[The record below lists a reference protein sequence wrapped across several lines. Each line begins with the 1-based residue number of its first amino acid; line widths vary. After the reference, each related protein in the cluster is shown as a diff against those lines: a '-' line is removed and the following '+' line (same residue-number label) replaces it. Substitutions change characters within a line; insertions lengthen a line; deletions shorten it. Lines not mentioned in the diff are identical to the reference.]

1 MASKDKPKS
10 DLFED
15 QQPKMIDAYFEDE
28 IKTSYLNYAYSVIT
42 GRAIPDVQDGIKPVQ
57 RRILYG
63 MAEMAVWHDKPTKK
77 SARIVGDVMGKY
89 HPHGD
94 SSIYMAMVKMSQ
106 DFHMRYPLVIG
117 QGNFGSIDDD
127 PAAAMRYTEAKL
139 SPVAEYLLEDLD
151 KNTVDFVPNYD
162 DTMKEPAILPGKF
175 PNLLCNGTT
184 GIAVGLATDIPPHNF
199 TEVANA
205 ISAYIDNP
213 DITVGGLMLHIK
225 GPDFP
230 TQGVLT
236 DQASLKDVYENGYGS
251 IELAGKMAQE
261 EKGGHILLVITEIP
275 YRIVKSKLVEDITN
289 LYLNSENKFNYI
301 LKGIREVRDESSKEG
316 IRVVI
321 ECYKDANLEAIRTAI
336 YSQTSM
342 KVKLKVN
349 MTALVKNHPRVLNL
363 KDLIGHYV
371 DHRRNVIIRRTK
383 FDLDKAEARIH
394 IVNGLL
400 IALQNIDEVVKTIK
414 QSKDTPTARANLMT
428 KFKLSELQ
436 ADAILDMKLQ
446 KLTSLETNKLVEEKE
461 GLEKLIKE
469 LKSILDSAK
478 KRDEIIKTELGEM
491 VAKIGDER
499 KTKFE
504 RIETADIG
512 TEELIS
518 NDPMILTVSKK
529 GFLIREVGATLKT
542 SSRGNKG
549 RKGEATDVDRL
560 EADDYIFATVAGF
573 LKDTILFVSDAGK
586 TYSLKGYE
594 IKGSSEGKI
603 TRSHIRNI
611 ERLKE
616 MADRNENITA
626 VLLVNEFSDQ
636 KYILFISKMG
646 KGAKITLSDFESINR
661 NGINS
666 VKLKPGDAVAGAVI
680 TDGTKK
686 CFVVKRNA
694 KGFRFDEKLFP
705 VHNRGVGGEKATSVK
720 GTEEEVVGMGVADP
734 DVFVIFITK
743 DGKGKK
749 VSPTEFSELLH
760 RGAKGFKLVELGKN
774 RTLASFTLCGQ
785 DDMVLITTKSGR
797 RIFMETE
804 NIQTNLLK
812 LIEVDDNDEVSS
824 ISSVKTSA
832 EE

>member
-1 MASKDKPKS
+1 MAPKDKSKN

-15 QQPKMIDAYFEDE
+15 KQPQMLDAYFEDE

-139 SPVAEYLLEDLD
+139 SPVAEYLLEDLE

-162 DTMKEPAILPGKF
+162 DTLKEPAILPGKF
-175 PNLLCNGTT
+175 PNLLCNGTS

-199 TEVANA
+199 NEVANA
-205 ISAYIDNP
+205 INAYIDNP
-213 DITVGGLMLHIK
+213 EITVSGLMKHVK

-230 TQGVLT
+230 TCGVLT
-236 DQASLKDVYENGYGS
+236 DETSLREVYENGYGS
-251 IELAGKMAQE
+251 IEVAGKMAQE

-289 LYLNSENKFNYI
+289 LYLDNDNKFNYV

-316 IRVVI
+316 IRIVI

-363 KDLIGHYV
+363 KDLIGYYV
-371 DHRRNVIIRRTK
+371 EHRRNVIIRRTK

-414 QSKDTPTARANLMT
+414 QSKDTPTAKTNLMT

-469 LKSILDSAK
+469 LKAILDSAK
-478 KRDEIIKTELGEM
+478 LRDEIIKKELADM

-542 SSRGNKG
+542 SSRGTKG

-560 EADDYIFATVAGF
+560 EADDFIFATVAGF
-573 LKDTILFVSDAGK
+573 LKDTILFVSDAGR

-616 MADRNENITA
+616 MADNNENITA
-626 VLLVNEFSDQ
+626 VLLVNEFSENN
-636 KYILFISKMG
+636 YILFITKMG
-646 KGAKITLSDFESINR
+646 KGAKIKLSDFESINR

-666 VKLKPGDAVAGAVI
+666 VKLKEGDAVAGAVI
-680 TDGTKK
+680 TDGNKK

-720 GTEEEVVGMGVADP
+720 GSEEEVVGMGVADP
-734 DVFVIFITK
+734 NVFVIFITK

-749 VSPTEFSELLH
+749 VSPNEFSELLH

-774 RTLASFTLCGQ
+774 RTLASFTLCEQ

-797 RIFMETE
+797 RIFMETD

-812 LIEVDDNDEVSS
+812 LIEVSDDDEVSS
-824 ISSVKTSA
+824 ISAVKTQ

>member
-1 MASKDKPKS
+1 MASKENPKGELFDK
-10 DLFED
+10 
-15 QQPKMIDAYFEDE
+15 QPQIIDAYFEDE

-42 GRAIPDVQDGIKPVQ
+42 GRAIPDAQDGMKPVQ

-94 SSIYMAMVKMSQ
+94 SSIYMAMVKMAQ
-106 DFHMRYPLVIG
+106 DFHLRYPMVIG

-127 PAAAMRYTEAKL
+127 PPAAMRYTEAKL
-139 SPVAEYLLEDLD
+139 SPVAEFLLEDMD
-151 KNTVDFVPNYD
+151 KDTVDFIPNYD
-162 DTMKEPAILPGKF
+162 DTLKEPAILPGKF

-199 TEVANA
+199 NEVADA
-205 ISAYIDNP
+205 ISAYIADP
-213 DITVGGLMLHIK
+213 AITVDGLMKHVK

-236 DQASLKDVYENGYGS
+236 DSSSIRDIYEKGYGS
-251 IELAGKMAQE
+251 VELAGKMSQE
-261 EKGGHILLVITEIP
+261 EKGGHVLLVITEIP
-275 YRIVKSKLVEDITN
+275 YRVVKSKLVEEITN
-289 LYLNSENKFNYI
+289 LYLDSENKFNYV
-301 LKGIREVRDESSKEG
+301 LKGVREVRDESSKEG
-316 IRVVI
+316 VRIVI
-321 ECYKDANLEAIRTAI
+321 ECYKDANLEAIRTAV

-342 KVKLKVN
+342 KVRLKVN

-363 KDLIGHYV
+363 KDLIEHYV
-371 DHRRNVIIRRTK
+371 EHRRNVIIRRTK

-414 QSKDTPTARANLMT
+414 QSKDTQTARANLMA
-428 KFKLSELQ
+428 KFKLTEIQ

-461 GLEKLIKE
+461 GLEKLITE
-469 LKSILDSAK
+469 LKGILASPA
-478 KRDEIIKTELGEM
+478 KRDEIIRSELAGMKE
-491 VAKIGDER
+491 KIGDER

-504 RIETADIG
+504 TIRTANID

-529 GFLIREVGATLKT
+529 GILIREVGATLKT
-542 SSRGNKG
+542 STRGTKG
-549 RKGEATDVDRL
+549 RKGDATDVDRL
-560 EADDYIFATVAGF
+560 EADDYIFSTVAGY
-573 LKDTILFVSDAGK
+573 LKDTVLIVTDSGR
-586 TYSLKGYE
+586 TYSIKGYE
-594 IKGSSEGKI
+594 IKGMAEGKI
-603 TRSHIRNI
+603 TRSHIKNI
-611 ERLKE
+611 ERLRE
-616 MADRNENITA
+616 ITERGEAITA
-626 VLLVNEFSDQ
+626 VLLVSEFSENN
-636 KYILFISKMG
+636 YIMFITRLG
-646 KGAKITLSDFESINR
+646 KGAKIQLSDFESINR
-661 NGINS
+661 NGVNS
-666 VKLKPGDAVAGAVI
+666 VKLKEGDSVTGAVI
-680 TDGTKK
+680 TDGNKK

-720 GTEEEVVGMGVADP
+720 GTEEEVLGMGVADP
-734 DVFVIFITK
+734 EIYVIFITK

-749 VSPTEFSELLH
+749 VQPTEFSELLH

-774 RTLASFTLCGQ
+774 RTLASFALCTD
-785 DDMVLITTKSGR
+785 DDMLLITTRAGR
-797 RIFMETE
+797 RIFIEVT

-812 LIEVDDNDEVSS
+812 LIEVSDNDEVSS
-824 ISSVKTSA
+824 ISAIRTQS
-832 EE
+832 E